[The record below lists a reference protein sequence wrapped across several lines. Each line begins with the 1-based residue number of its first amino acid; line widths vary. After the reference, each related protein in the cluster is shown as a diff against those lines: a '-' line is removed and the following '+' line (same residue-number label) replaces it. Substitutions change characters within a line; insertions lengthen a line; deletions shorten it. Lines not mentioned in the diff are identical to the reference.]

1 MKSMDKEM
9 ILGRK
14 GEVVGNLVAASLSG
28 GGVESFSF
36 GEFFEAKYL
45 VKIVEPTISVRQQ
58 VWCDGV
64 AYNFLMTRGVELEER
79 LVVYNNTLV
88 YTISNRSP
96 LKLEIK
102 LRGDIEVF
110 SWFNPNYRDKIAEM
124 ASVLLEFSDKHLI
137 GSYRDTY
144 FICIA
149 SNGSMIANTGKS
161 ISTYEVS
168 SELNPGE
175 QLVFTAVGANSKDEA
190 VRLAG
195 TALVNPSMAEEE
207 KRMWINTIMN
217 RIPVLSGVKPE
228 YGLLWKYMWYVIL
241 SNRAAVWGHPVLKN
255 PFNMPSKFTFRHQWL
270 WDSAFHAIVLSSYD
284 VRMAEEELLNLFEAQ
299 KPDGR
304 IPHEIFLSKDFCK
317 LFWNVDDYSPW
328 TTQPPVLAIAVKHI
342 MDAGGDREFLVKAFN
357 ALDRYDRWFRDF
369 RDADRDQLMAYVDY
383 LESGWDNAVR
393 WDEAV
398 RLFSE
403 NSSSYKVKYSEVRM
417 APVEAV
423 DLNCLIYLQR
433 KILAELAE
441 RLGLYDEFEEY
452 NRLAE
457 ETAKG
462 MKKYMWDA
470 ETGFFYDILEE
481 NHKQIKVKSPA
492 AFLTLYTGIASQE
505 QAEKLVE
512 HLFNP
517 REFLTRFP
525 LPTVSADDK
534 EYDPKGY
541 WRGRSWINL
550 LWFTYYGLKNYGFQ
564 DKARCLAKK
573 ALDIMS
579 AGPTCNE
586 NYDSSTGEPLGAVD
600 FGWSTLM
607 ITILED
613 LQKAEA

>member
-1 MKSMDKEM
+1 MNKEM
-9 ILGRK
+9 IVGEKR
-14 GEVVGNLVAASLSG
+14 EVVGNLVAASLSG
-28 GGVESFSF
+28 GSVKSFSF
-36 GEFFEAKYL
+36 GEFFEAESL
-45 VKIVEPTISVRQQ
+45 VEIIEPTVSVRQQ
-58 VWCDGV
+58 VWRDGT
-64 AYNFLMTRGVELEER
+64 AYNLLMAEGIELEAR
-79 LVVYNNTLV
+79 LMAYNNTLV
-88 YTISNRSP
+88 YTVSNHSP
-96 LKLEIK
+96 LKLKIK
-102 LRGDIEVF
+102 LKGSIEVF

-124 ASVLLEFSDKHLI
+124 ASVRLEVSDKHLL
-137 GSYRDTY
+137 GSYRDAY

-149 SNGSMIANTGKS
+149 SNGSMVANIGRSIA
-161 ISTYEVS
+161 TYEVS
-168 SELNPGE
+168 SELNAGGM
-175 QLVFTAVGANSKDEA
+175 LAFTAVGASSKDEA
-190 VRLAG
+190 IRLARA
-195 TALVNPSMAEEE
+195 ALVNPSKVEEE
-207 KRMWINTIMN
+207 KRIWINTIMN
-217 RIPVLSGVKPE
+217 RIPVLSGIKPE
-228 YGLLWKYMWYVIL
+228 YGFLWKYMWYVIL
-241 SNRAAVWGHPVLKN
+241 SNRATVWGHPVLKN

-270 WDSAFHAIVLSSYD
+270 WDSAFHAIVLSLYD
-284 VRMAEEELLNLFEAQ
+284 VKMAEEELLNLFEAQ

-304 IPHEIFLSKDFCK
+304 IPHEIFISKEFCK
-317 LFWNVDDYSPW
+317 LFWNVYDYSPW

-342 MDAGGDREFLVKAFN
+342 MDAGGYREFLVKAFN
-357 ALDRYDRWFRDF
+357 ALDRYDKWFRYF

-398 RLFSE
+398 RLF
-403 NSSSYKVKYSEVRM
+403 NKNPAKYKIGYSDVRM
-417 APVEAV
+417 APVEAI

-441 RLGLYDEFEEY
+441 RLGLYDKAEEY

-457 ETAKG
+457 ETAEGIKR
-462 MKKYMWDA
+462 YMWDA

-481 NHKQIKVKSPA
+481 NHKQVQVKSPA

-517 REFLTRFP
+517 REFWTRFP

-541 WRGRSWINL
+541 WRGRSWINI

-564 DKARCLAKK
+564 DEARCLSEK

-586 NYDSSTGEPLGAVD
+586 NYDSSTGEPLGTVD

-607 ITILED
+607 ITVLED
-613 LQKAEA
+613 LQKVKADK